1 MANGLARIPRAIVS
15 RAARAAGRGSVV
27 AIARV
32 RSGAVDGLRGVAVRV
47 EAVLTSG
54 LPATRIL
61 GLPTAAVREGGHRVR
76 SAIRQIGVAFPRG
89 VLTVNLQPG
98 HLRKEGPIYDLPIA
112 VAILVLSGRIPARA
126 VAGAAFAGE
135 LALDGRVLPV
145 SGLLPIAIELREAGV
160 ESLVVSRE
168 NAAEAAAVEGLAV
181 LAAESLAD
189 VAAHFG
195 GESLIAPF
203 VPREESRDRRDGAPA
218 EDLSDVRGQAS
229 GKRALEIAA
238 AGGHNV
244 LFHGPPGSGKT
255 MLARRL
261 VSILPPLSR
270 EESLEVSVIHGS
282 RSRLEGGLVRVRPF
296 RAPHH
301 TVSAAGLVGGGS
313 DPRPGEVTLA
323 HRGVLFLDE
332 LAEFGRHTLEI
343 LRQPLE
349 SGEVVIARR
358 RGAFTFPARF
368 LFVAATNPCPCGD
381 LGHPTRPCRCTPAQV
396 QRYHARV
403 SGPLL
408 DRIDLHVEVSPAGAG
423 DARGE
428 PSATVRGRVRR
439 AREIQF
445 ERAARHGARSP
456 AEMPAGRALEWAQ
469 VEKGGVEFLRAARE
483 KLALS
488 ERAAE
493 RLVRVARTIADLG
506 GHETVDER
514 AVAEAVSYRARS
526 FALAPDLAAFDAP
539 ARAAG
544 ER

>member
-1 MANGLARIPRAIVS
+1 M
-15 RAARAAGRGSVV
+15 

-32 RSGAVDGLRGVAVRV
+32 RSGAVEGLRGVAVGV
-47 EAVLTSG
+47 EAVLSNGLSG
-54 LPATRIL
+54 TKIL
-61 GLPTAAVREGGHRVR
+61 GLATAAVREGSHRVR
-76 SAIRQIGVAFPRG
+76 SAIQHLGIAYPRG
-89 VLTVNLQPG
+89 SLTVNLQPG
-98 HLRKEGPIYDLPIA
+98 SLRKEGPIYDLPIA

-126 VAGAAFAGE
+126 VLGCAFTGE

-145 SGLLPIAIELREAGV
+145 PGLLPIAIELKRSGV
-160 ESLVVSRE
+160 AALVVARE
-168 NAAEAAAVEGLAV
+168 NASEAAAVEGLSV
-181 LAAESLAD
+181 LPAESLAD
-189 VAAHFG
+189 VAAHFA
-195 GESLIAPF
+195 GETRIAPY
-203 VPREESRDRRDGAPA
+203 VPREETQRGGDGPGG

-229 GKRALEIAA
+229 GKRAIEIAA
-238 AGGHNV
+238 AGSHN
-244 LFHGPPGSGKT
+244 LLLHGPPGSGKT

-261 VSILPPLSR
+261 VTILPPLSSD
-270 EESLEVSVIHGS
+270 ESLEVSVIHGAH
-282 RSRLEGGLVRVRPF
+282 RRLTDGLVRARPF

-332 LAEFGRHTLEI
+332 LAEFGRHVLEI

-381 LGHPTRPCRCTPAQV
+381 LGHPKRPCRCTPAQV

-408 DRIDLHVEVSPAGAG
+408 DRIDLHVEVSPAGEG

-428 PSATVRGRVRR
+428 SSARVRERVRR
-439 AREIQF
+439 AREVQSA
-445 ERAARHGARSP
+445 RAARHGARSP
-456 AEMPAGRALEWAQ
+456 TEMPAGRALEWAR
-469 VEKGGVEFLRAARE
+469 VEKAGADFLRAARE

-493 RLVRVARTIADLG
+493 RIARVARTIADLAG
-506 GHETVDER
+506 CETVG
-514 AVAEAVSYRARS
+514 AAAIAEAVGYRARS
-526 FALAPDLAAFDAP
+526 FAISPEFAAFG
-539 ARAAG
+539 RGAG
-544 ER
+544 DELR